1 MKDFS
6 TKWLLAL
13 ALVALGIA
21 IPAPKSMAGTAKGAL
36 DGPGIPKLQLPD
48 GPGIP
53 KLQLP
58 DGPGIPKLT
67 S

>member
-53 KLQLP
+53 KL
-58 DGPGIPKLT
+58 T